1 MRIEI
6 FKGQRRQRSEGGRE
20 KWVVCMMGMGGCS
33 SSYGSAK
40 IPVKLQACPLQSLTL
55 NSFACW
61 TFESSQ
67 IMATPTLSG

>member
-1 MRIEI
+1 M
-6 FKGQRRQRSEGGRE
+6 G
-20 KWVVCMMGMGGCS
+20 CMYDGMGGCS

-40 IPVKLQACPLQSLTL
+40 IPVKLQVCPLQSLTL

-67 IMATPTLSG
+67 IMATPALSG